1 MNNLNMEEK
10 IKIIMEG
17 VEEIVTEDR
26 LRNILETKKNSI
38 SYWGVAPTGSPHI
51 GYYKAIA
58 KQMDLIR
65 VGFKH
70 KILIADLHAYLDD
83 MKSPWS
89 EIHIRGQIY
98 KKCFQLLGL
107 DGPNVEY
114 IMGTDFQ
121 LNKDYHL
128 ETLRSSALVTC
139 TRAIRAASEVV
150 RMAEPNVSSVIYPIM
165 QSLDCWA
172 LDVDLAYAGIDN
184 RHVYMLASQLL
195 PRLGHKVPIFLF
207 TPLGLGLSGDKKM
220 SATDKINKIELFAS
234 EEEIKNKINKA
245 FCSEG
250 KIANNPVLEYVKYL
264 IFPRIKEFVIKRSPK
279 HGGNV
284 IFILYKDLEN
294 SFKGKMVHPQDLK
307 NATIDYLIEILKPIR
322 EYFKENKEL
331 LKTFEK

>member
-1 MNNLNMEEK
+1 MNLEAK
-10 IKIIMEG
+10 LKIITEG
-17 VEEIVTEDR
+17 TEEIVTKDR
-26 LRNILETKKNSI
+26 LKHIIETKKNPV

-51 GYYKAIA
+51 GYYRAIV
-58 KQMDLIR
+58 KQMDLIKA
-65 VGFKH
+65 GFRH

-114 IMGTDFQ
+114 IIGSEFQ
-121 LNKDYHL
+121 LNKEYHL
-128 ETLRSSALVTC
+128 ETLKSSALVTC

-150 RMAEPNVSSVIYPIM
+150 RITEPNVSSVLYPIM

-195 PRLGHKVPIFLF
+195 PKLGHKVPIFLF
-207 TPLGLGLSGDKKM
+207 TPLGLSLSGNKKM
-220 SATDKINKIELFAS
+220 SASDKNNKLELFAS

-250 KIANNPVLEYVKYL
+250 ETINNPILEYVRYL
-264 IFPRIKEFVIKRSPK
+264 IFPRIDEFIIKRSSK
-279 HGGNV
+279 YGGNASFV
-284 IFILYKDLEN
+284 LYKDLEG
-294 SFKGKMVHPQDLK
+294 SFKEKKVHPQDLK
-307 NATIDYLIEILKPIR
+307 NATADYLIEILKPIR